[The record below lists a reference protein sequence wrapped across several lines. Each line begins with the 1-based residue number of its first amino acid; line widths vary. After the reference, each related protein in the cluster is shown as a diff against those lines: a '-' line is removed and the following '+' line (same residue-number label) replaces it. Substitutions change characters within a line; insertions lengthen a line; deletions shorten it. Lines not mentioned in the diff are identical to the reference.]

1 MTMNG
6 EEQTISK
13 AQHGDRCA
21 MHEIYNAHAA
31 YLFAVCTRYV
41 ADNDSA
47 KDVMQ
52 EAFIRIF
59 SNITQFRYRGE
70 GTLRAWMTRIVV
82 NEALKHIRR
91 NSIFYD
97 TDIEK
102 IDMPDEEETDIHGVP
117 PDDIH
122 DIIRQLPDGY
132 RTVLNLFV
140 FEQKSHKEI
149 AKMLGISE
157 LTSASQYH
165 RAKKLLKKLVKEH
178 IRT

>member
-1 MTMNG
+1 MQIR
-6 EEQTISK
+6 EQELIKSSIR
-13 AQHGDRCA
+13 GDADARRA
-21 MHEIYNAHAA
+21 LYDRYVQ
-31 YLFAVCTRYV
+31 YLSAVCSRYITGRDDV
-41 ADNDSA
+41 
-47 KDVMQ
+47 KDILQ
-52 EAFIRIF
+52 EAFIKIF
-59 SNITQFRYRGE
+59 RSLGGFEWRGE
-70 GTLRAWMTRIVV
+70 GSLKSWMTRIVV
-82 NEALKHIRR
+82 NEALKQIRR

-178 IRT
+178 LRT

>member
-1 MTMNG
+1 MNG

-149 AKMLGISE
+149 AQMLGISE

-178 IRT
+178 LRT